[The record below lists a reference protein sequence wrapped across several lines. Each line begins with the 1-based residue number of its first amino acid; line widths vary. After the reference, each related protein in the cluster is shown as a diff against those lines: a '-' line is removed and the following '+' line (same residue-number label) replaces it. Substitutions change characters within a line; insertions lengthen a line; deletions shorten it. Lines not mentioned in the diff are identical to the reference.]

1 MNKVILMGRL
11 THDPEIRYSNG
22 ATSTAVA
29 RFSVAVDRRFKREGD
44 PSADFFNVSC
54 FGKTAEFCEKYLNKG
69 TKIVLSGRLENNNYT
84 NKDGQQVRD
93 NRIIA
98 EEIEFAESK
107 KASTENQEASQSENK
122 NADNGF
128 MNVTDGFDEEL
139 LFN

>member
-1 MNKVILMGRL
+1 M
-11 THDPEIRYSNG
+11 
-22 ATSTAVA
+22 
-29 RFSVAVDRRFKREGD
+29 
-44 PSADFFNVSC
+44 SC